1 MEAKIAFEFGPNLFG
16 VQTGLEK
23 SDKFPKILFALNFQI
38 VNLDWHGCM
47 AKSEV
52 SHKLSL
58 DLVWKKL
65 KIVFEFEF
73 N

>member
-38 VNLDWHGCM
+38 VNLD
-47 AKSEV
+47 
-52 SHKLSL
+52 
-58 DLVWKKL
+58 
-65 KIVFEFEF
+65 
-73 N
+73 